1 MTSLCY
7 MKTYLKSTNR
17 AMEMVCLV
25 KAFTCKSHDLI
36 VNHQVR
42 MLGTELRSS
51 ARVVSVI
58 NHRVVSSPMEAFSLL
73 K

>member
-1 MTSLCY
+1 
-7 MKTYLKSTNR
+7 
-17 AMEMVCLV
+17 MVCLV

-42 MLGTELRSS
+42 MLGTKLRFS